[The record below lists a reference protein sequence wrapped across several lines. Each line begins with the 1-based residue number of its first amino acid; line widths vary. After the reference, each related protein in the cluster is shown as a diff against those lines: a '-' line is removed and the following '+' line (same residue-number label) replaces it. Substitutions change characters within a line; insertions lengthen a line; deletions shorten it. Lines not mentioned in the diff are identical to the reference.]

1 MGDRFLQILDFFI
14 ERPPL
19 TGALVCGALFL
30 IKRTRKAPLTTEE
43 RQHALDLYASQRT
56 YAETMY
62 DPPTEEEDS
71 AKQKARQ

>member
-1 MGDRFLQILDFFI
+1 MGDRLLQIFDFFI

-19 TGALVCGALFL
+19 TGALVWGALYL
-30 IKRTRKAPLTTEE
+30 IKKTRKSHLTTEE

-62 DPPTEEEDS
+62 DPPTGEEDS
-71 AKQKARQ
+71 AKHEPRR

>member
-1 MGDRFLQILDFFI
+1 MGDRLLQILDFFI

-19 TGALVCGALFL
+19 TGALVWGALYL
-30 IKRTRKAPLTTEE
+30 IKKTRKTNLTDEE
-43 RQHALDLYASQRT
+43 RQHALDLHASQRT

-71 AKQKARQ
+71 AKQIPR

>member
-1 MGDRFLQILDFFI
+1 MGERLLQILDFFI

-19 TGALVCGALFL
+19 TGALVWGALYL
-30 IKRTRKAPLTTEE
+30 IKKTRKTHLTDEE
-43 RQHALDLYASQRT
+43 RQHALDLHASQRT

-71 AKQKARQ
+71 AKQIPRP